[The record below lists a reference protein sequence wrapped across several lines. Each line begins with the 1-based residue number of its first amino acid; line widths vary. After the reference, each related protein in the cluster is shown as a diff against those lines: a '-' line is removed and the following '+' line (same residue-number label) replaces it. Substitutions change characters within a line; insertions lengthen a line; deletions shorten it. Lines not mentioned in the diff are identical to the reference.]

1 MSPKRLLQRDFCAQ
15 QASPAARGVR
25 APNLVDAPT
34 RNACMTHL
42 WTAALFAAHF
52 VALSAAFG
60 PPAAPVSLARRVDAS
75 ARNAALAAPR
85 RTTAAPSSA
94 LALSMAG
101 ERFDRR
107 RVAGLF
113 GALLGFAPEA
123 FAQGRGVP
131 KSADDIVTDDMTLDK
146 YEAMA
151 EKLRAAALENRNRP
165 KPPPAAAPAGG
176 KVGTS
181 QWELIRE
188 TFRGR
193 WTGPTKWFGRAP
205 DASAALNWETP
216 SVDIPKSVYDISFSD
231 ANTGVWRGTGLRFT
245 DKELVLNL
253 NGPGSSRTTCMF
265 PGGLGSAPHTP
276 SAAPQLL
283 ARPLVPP
290 GPHLAPRRAHAP
302 PRRRASRVESNCILQ
317 DALPPPY

>member
-1 MSPKRLLQRDFCAQ
+1 
-15 QASPAARGVR
+15 
-25 APNLVDAPT
+25 
-34 RNACMTHL
+34 MTHL

-75 ARNAALAAPR
+75 ASNAALAAPR